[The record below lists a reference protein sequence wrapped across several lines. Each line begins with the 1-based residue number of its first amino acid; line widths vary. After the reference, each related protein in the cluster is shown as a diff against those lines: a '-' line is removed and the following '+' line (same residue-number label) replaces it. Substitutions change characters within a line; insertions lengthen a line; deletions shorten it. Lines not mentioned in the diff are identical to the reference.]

1 MTIIT
6 KVMRQSRSRQTD
18 KSGGNAGDRVT
29 IGFCLGSDWFRGWR
43 EFSRPITD
51 LGKAPANNPGLLP
64 TLNWKFLYTRFFYI
78 EIYGL
83 VWYSWQSNHVVTL
96 TVFAI
101 YSSPRA
107 RSCGRC
113 DKSDEA
119 YVLPAGR
126 VSERK
131 FPVVYLSRP
140 WNARTLP
147 LVLLLQCE
155 LFSQAGSKISLFL
168 DWFEE

>member
-1 MTIIT
+1 MAV
-6 KVMRQSRSRQTD
+6 KSCSDAHCRLQS
-18 KSGGNAGDRVT
+18 
-29 IGFCLGSDWFRGWR
+29 
-43 EFSRPITD
+43 
-51 LGKAPANNPGLLP
+51 
-64 TLNWKFLYTRFFYI
+64 
-78 EIYGL
+78 
-83 VWYSWQSNHVVTL
+83 
-96 TVFAI
+96 TV
-101 YSSPRA
+101 A
-107 RSCGRC
+107 RKHAL

-119 YVLPAGR
+119 YVFPAGR
-126 VSERK
+126 ASERK